1 MDSHRISIKSSY
13 DDVHLVAP
21 WLHQLAAQA
30 GMSEAAT
37 MQLELAVVEAV
48 NNVVEHAYQLQDGHT
63 VQVLGRFDAQRLVIE
78 IWDTGMT
85 MNTEKLEK
93 IKAEQDDDDAITLML
108 LEESGRGLRLMTQLV
123 DDVDY
128 LSDGMMNR
136 LVLVKLLN
144 GTE

>member
-21 WLHQLAAQA
+21 WLHQLAEQA

-128 LSDGMMNR
+128 LSDGTMNR

>member
-128 LSDGMMNR
+128 LSDGTMNR